1 MRRGLA
7 GLILFLI
14 IAAVALTAWEPM
26 MAQQSVAPAPAHY
39 DGRIVRDEWG
49 VPHIYG
55 KRDVDVGFALA
66 YAHAEDDFATLQ
78 EVVAMTRGRAGAM
91 MGPEGMKVSYVL
103 GLLDARGT
111 VDRHYDELAPRTR
124 ALLDAYA
131 SGLNAYAARHGS
143 EVRLAKLFPVNGKD
157 VATGFVLRSPF
168 FFGLDG
174 VLGALSEDKPLPV
187 EMAKPYVAGT
197 PRTALRVAD
206 LPSGDGNMNGSNA
219 FAVAPRK
226 STDGHTRLISN
237 SHQPWTGGVAWYE
250 MHVQSGEGWH
260 FSGANFPGMPF
271 PALGHNETLGWT
283 NTVDRPDLIDI
294 YKLVLNEDGTKYRFD
309 GQWLPLEKKRIWLR
323 YKLGP
328 LLIPVFKTAY
338 RSVHGP
344 VIVNKSGA
352 WAINYGGQ
360 DTIGQIDQYYRLSHA
375 RDWNEWSA
383 TMAMHQ
389 IPATNFIYAD
399 ATGRIAH
406 VYNAQFPLRKPG
418 FNYRGVLPGDTSR
431 ALANGQVPWSM
442 VPQNIDP
449 KSGFLENSNNTP
461 FLAAGPG
468 SELDPRAYS
477 PLLGIETDVTNRA
490 LRGVG
495 LMAAAGK
502 LSEADLWRIKY
513 DTAYDPNGYAGGWW
527 RAIAAVDPKGDKTI
541 AAAKALLAT
550 WDWTLDGKGRADAL
564 ACLMLR
570 PANKVNYQRLAKPA
584 DAREELAQWSAH
596 LMKYFGRLD
605 PPLGDLMRLRRGNVD
620 LPLDGGPDVL
630 RAMALWDIDEDG
642 RLRAKH
648 GDSFIMLVDWA
659 PNGQVRSQSIQPF
672 GAATTRPQSP
682 HYADQAS
689 LFAAHRMKPVWFWPA
704 DVAAHAKS
712 AKRLTT

>member
-1 MRRGLA
+1 MRRTLA
-7 GLILFLI
+7 GLVLLVVIALI
-14 IAAVALTAWEPM
+14 GLTAWEPM
-26 MAQQSVAPAPAHY
+26 TATTYAPPPPADY

-78 EVVAMTRGRAGAM
+78 EVIAMTRGRAGAM
-91 MGPEGMKVSYVL
+91 IGPEGMKVSYVL
-103 GLLDARGT
+103 ALLDARGT
-111 VDRHYDELAPRTR
+111 VDRRYNGLSPQVR

-131 SGLNAYAARHGS
+131 SGLNAYAAKHAS

-174 VLGALSEDKPLPV
+174 VLGALSDDKALPV
-187 EMAKPYVAGT
+187 EMAKP
-197 PRTALRVAD
+197 L
-206 LPSGDGNMNGSNA
+206 LPDTMSGSNA

-226 STDGHTRLISN
+226 ATDGHTRLLSN

-271 PALGHNETLGWT
+271 PALGHNATLGWT
-283 NTVDRPDLIDI
+283 NTVDRPDLIDV
-294 YKLVLNEDGTKYRFD
+294 YKLVLNEDGTRYRYD
-309 GQWLPLEKKRIWLR
+309 GKWLPLEKKRVWLR
-323 YKLGP
+323 YKIGP
-328 LLIPVFKTAY
+328 LLIPVFKYAY

-352 WAINYGGQ
+352 WAINYGGK
-360 DTIGQIDQYYRLSHA
+360 DTIGQLDQYYRLSRA
-375 RDWNEWSA
+375 RDWSEWSA
-383 TMAMHQ
+383 AMAMHQ

-399 ATGRIAH
+399 AKGRVALI
-406 VYNAQFPLRKPG
+406 YNAQFPNRKPG
-418 FNYRGVLPGDTSR
+418 FDYRGILPGDTSR
-431 ALANGQVPWSM
+431 ALASGGVPWSM
-442 VPQNIDP
+442 VPQNVDP
-449 KSGFLENSNNTP
+449 RSGFIENSNNTP
-461 FLAAGPG
+461 FMAAGPG
-468 SELDPRAYS
+468 SELDPKAYS

-495 LMAAAGK
+495 LMAATPRIG
-502 LSEADLWRIKY
+502 EAELLRIKY
-513 DTAYDPNGYAGGWW
+513 DTAYDPGGYAGRWW

-541 AAAKALLAT
+541 ADAKALLAR
-550 WDWTLDGKGRADAL
+550 WDWTLDGKGPADAL

-570 PANKVNYQRLAKPA
+570 PANKANYQRQAQWP

-596 LMKYFGRLD
+596 LIKYFGRLD
-605 PPLGDLMRLRRGNVD
+605 PPLGDLMRLRHGKVD
-620 LPLDGGPDVL
+620 LPLDGGPDTL
-630 RAMALWDIDEDG
+630 RAMALWDIDDDG

-659 PNGQVRSQSIQPF
+659 PDGSVRSQSIQPF
-672 GAATTRPQSP
+672 GAATTRPEST
-682 HYADQAS
+682 HYSDQAA
-689 LFAAHRMKPVWFWPA
+689 LFAQHRMKPVWFWPQ

-712 AKRLTT
+712 ARRIVATP